1 MTQDK
6 QKALFS
12 LWSLKQNKFEKLQ
25 KKLKGYA
32 GFFESSGNTQVLQN
46 FKYTLFESSL
56 SW

>member
-12 LWSLKQNKFEKLQ
+12 LWFLKQNKFEKLQ
-25 KKLKGYA
+25 KKLKDYA

-46 FKYTLFESSL
+46 FKYTLFESSPG
-56 SW
+56 W